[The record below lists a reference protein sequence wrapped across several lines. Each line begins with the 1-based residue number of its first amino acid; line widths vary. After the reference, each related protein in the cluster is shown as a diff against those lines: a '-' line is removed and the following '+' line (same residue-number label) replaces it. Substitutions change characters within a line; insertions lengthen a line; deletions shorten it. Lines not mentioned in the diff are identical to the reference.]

1 MPEPRFDELIH
12 ASTRLSVMAMIAAGK
27 GVEFRFIRDEV
38 GVSDSVLSKHLSAL
52 ESAGYL
58 TVRKVDL
65 GRGWRRT
72 LVDITEQGDAAFRGH
87 VAALD
92 AIIGRS
98 GRREPAVRTDSDA
111 GGEQA
116 HGRESGEVPGPAHG
130 SGARGDRPAA
140 PSARGTGAASRDR

>member
-1 MPEPRFDELIH
+1 MAEPRFDELIH

-27 GVEFRFIRDEV
+27 EVEFRFIRDEL

-58 TVRKVDL
+58 TVRKVDM

-72 LVDITEQGDAAFRGH
+72 LVDITESGDTAFSGH

-92 AIIGRS
+92 SIIGRS
-98 GRREPAVRTDSDA
+98 GAR
-111 GGEQA
+111 GGA
-116 HGRESGEVPGPAHG
+116 HGPR
-130 SGARGDRPAA
+130 RD
-140 PSARGTGAASRDR
+140 GTGPPQDDG

>member
-12 ASTRLSVMAMIAAGK
+12 ASTRLSVMAMAAAGT
-27 GVEFRFIRDEV
+27 GVEFRFIRDQV

-58 TVRKVDL
+58 TVRKIDL

-72 LVDITEQGDAAFRGH
+72 LVDITEQGDAAFQGH

-92 AIIGRS
+92 AIIGPSAGRS
-98 GRREPAVRTDSDA
+98 PAAGADDYA
-111 GGEQA
+111 GGGDA
-116 HGRESGEVPGPAHG
+116 HGREPD
-130 SGARGDRPAA
+130 GAQG
-140 PSARGTGAASRDR
+140 